1 MRTLRILLA
10 AALVLLGA
18 PLSASAADVTRGSA
32 ESDPHDTTVELSL
45 DAVTWSE
52 QAPPLFSHARL
63 VPGQS
68 ASAQLWIRHHGSSPA
83 TLSVT
88 AASPVGSGGALAEWL
103 TLHVQGTR
111 LAPGQ
116 TWQGLTA
123 NPGEAI
129 AIPIEVVLAADA
141 PEPVRG
147 RSADVL
153 SHLTVR
159 ATPRH
164 DGPPPDNPGRL
175 PDTGAVVV
183 PLVVVAAV
191 LLILGAA
198 ARRFAPRVGRQPRHS
213 AGKDDQG
220 SPNIRG

>member
-18 PLSASAADVTRGSA
+18 SLNASAADVARGSA
-32 ESDPHDTTVELSL
+32 ESDHHGTTVELSL

-52 QAPPLFSHARL
+52 QSPALFSHARL
-63 VPGQS
+63 LPGRS
-68 ASAQLWIRHHGSSPA
+68 VSTQLWIRHGGPSPA
-83 TLSVT
+83 TLSIT
-88 AASPVGSGGALAEWL
+88 AASPAATGEELAEWL
-103 TLHVQGTR
+103 TLQVAGTP
-111 LAPGQ
+111 LVPGQ
-116 TWQGLTA
+116 TWQGPTA
-123 NPGEAI
+123 APGEAV

-141 PEPVRG
+141 PEDVRG

-175 PDTGAVVV
+175 PDTGGVVV

-191 LLILGAA
+191 LLTLGAA
-198 ARRFAPRVGRQPRHS
+198 ARHSAPRVARQPRHS
-213 AGKDDQG
+213 AGRSDQG